1 MRQDDAVSLSGR
13 PARPRRARAPAAA
26 PGHARTIAHWIART
40 LAADPPRARS
50 LIVTVWGDALAPHD
64 GRVWLAT
71 LIRLMA
77 PFGLSDRLVRTSVFR
92 LARDG
97 WVAGETHGRRS
108 RYRLTGEGARRFA
121 QAHQRIYAPADA
133 AWTGGWEM
141 VIVPPDAAGA
151 AQRQALREE
160 LAWEGFAT
168 VAPATLARPAHG
180 ESPTQRIV
188 TALGLAHAAMVLH
201 VRDDPG
207 AASTLAARAAAAWP
221 LRALAAD
228 YRRLIGSF
236 GTVIDRF
243 RDTPDH
249 LDPEQCFVVRTLLIH
264 AYRRVL
270 LRDPQLPAS
279 LLPPDWPGAAAYA
292 LTRDFYRL
300 THAVAER
307 HLVATCAADG
317 DTLPP
322 ADTAFYAR
330 FGGLAT

>member
-1 MRQDDAVSLSGR
+1 MSQANRVSLH
-13 PARPRRARAPAAA
+13 RRSS
-26 PGHARTIAHWIART
+26 ARTGGTERRSLAHWIART

-64 GRVWLAT
+64 GRVWLST

-97 WVAGETHGRRS
+97 WIAGETHGRRS
-108 RYRLTGEGARRFA
+108 RYRLTGDGERRFA

-133 AWTGGWEM
+133 AWSGEWEM

-151 AQRQALREE
+151 AQRRALREE
-160 LAWEGFAT
+160 LAWEGFAAI
-168 VAPATLARPAHG
+168 APATLARPAHG

-188 TALGLAHAAMVLH
+188 AALGLAQAAMVLH
-201 VRDDPG
+201 VRDDAG
-207 AASTLAARAAAAWP
+207 AASTLAARAGATWP

-228 YRRLIGSF
+228 YRRLIGRF
-236 GTVIDRF
+236 GTVVERF
-243 RDTPDH
+243 RDAPED

-270 LRDPQLPAS
+270 LRDPQLPAP
-279 LLPPDWPGAAAYA
+279 LLPPYWPGTAAYA

-300 THAVAER
+300 THVAAER
-307 HLVATCAADG
+307 HVAAMFAADG
-317 DTLPP
+317 EALPP
-322 ADTAFYAR
+322 ADAAFHAR
-330 FGGLAT
+330 FGQLDANR